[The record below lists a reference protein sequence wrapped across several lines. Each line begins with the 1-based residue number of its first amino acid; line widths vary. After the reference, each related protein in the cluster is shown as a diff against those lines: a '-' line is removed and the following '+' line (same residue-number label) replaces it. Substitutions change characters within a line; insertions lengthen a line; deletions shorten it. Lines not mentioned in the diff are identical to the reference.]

1 MKSISTMSK
10 VDLTSIDLNLLVA
23 LDVLLD
29 ELHVSKAAERL
40 GLSQPAMS
48 RTLTRLRGVF
58 DDPLIVRVQKGY
70 APTARAEE
78 LKSSLKT
85 ALMEVRRVFAE
96 TEFDPATTLDTFRLS
111 TLDYAELV
119 IFPELMNNIRS
130 VAPGVRI
137 EVLQRSIFSIE
148 EIVDGIADISIGLMP
163 RTLPKH
169 CESQFLFEDEYVCVM
184 HKGHPIA
191 HDALTLESYLKY
203 PHSIIHTGK
212 APGSY
217 IDDELANLGHERKII
232 KRSPHFVA
240 SLFALGKSDMLQTVP
255 RRLALPMMKAADL
268 VLCDLPFDLKPLTV
282 SQMWHSRNTDNAT
295 HKWLREQIRR
305 AVSSV
310 LSR

>member
-1 MKSISTMSK
+1 MSK
-10 VDLTSIDLNLLVA
+10 VDLSSIDLNLLVA
-23 LDVLLD
+23 IDVLLG
-29 ELHVSKAAERL
+29 ELHVSNAAERL

-48 RTLTRLRGVF
+48 RTLARLRVVF
-58 DDPLIVRVQKGY
+58 DDPLIVRAQKGY
-70 APTARAEE
+70 APTARAEK

-85 ALMEVRRVFAE
+85 ALTEVRRVFAE

-119 IFPELMNNIRS
+119 LFPELMNNIRS
-130 VAPGVRI
+130 AAPGVRI

-163 RTLPKH
+163 RSLPKH
-169 CESQFLFEDEYVCVM
+169 CESESLFEDDYVCVM

-191 HDALTLESYLKY
+191 HKTLTLENYLKY

-217 IDDELANLGHERKII
+217 IDDVLAKLGHERKII

-240 SLFALGKSDMLQTVP
+240 SLFALGQSDLLQTVP
-255 RRLALPMMKAADL
+255 RRLALPMMVAADL
-268 VLCDLPFDLKPLTV
+268 VLHDLPFKLNPLKV

-295 HKWLREQIRR
+295 HKWLRQQVQK
-305 AVSSV
+305 AVQSV

>member
-1 MKSISTMSK
+1 MSK
-10 VDLTSIDLNLLVA
+10 VDLSSIDLNLLVA

-48 RTLTRLRGVF
+48 RTLARLRTVF
-58 DDPLIVRVQKGY
+58 DDPLIVRAQKGY
-70 APTARAEE
+70 APTARAEI

-85 ALMEVRRVFAE
+85 ALMEVGRVFAE
-96 TEFDPATTLDTFRLS
+96 TEFDPVRSLDTFRLS

-119 IFPELMNNIRS
+119 IFPALMNNIRTT
-130 VAPGVRI
+130 APGVRV
-137 EVLQRSIFSIE
+137 EVLQRTIFSIE

-163 RTLPKH
+163 RSLPKH
-169 CESQFLFEDEYVCVM
+169 CASEMLFEDDYVCVM

-191 HDALTLESYLKY
+191 TESLTLENYLKF

-212 APGSY
+212 APGSFV
-217 IDDELANLGHERKII
+217 DDELARLGHERKIV

-240 SLFALGKSDMLQTVP
+240 SLFAIGHSDLLQTVP
-255 RRLALPMMKAADL
+255 RRLALPIMKAADL
-268 VLCDLPFDLKPLTV
+268 VLHDLPFDLNPLRV

-295 HKWLREQIRR
+295 HKWLRQQVQI
-305 AVSSV
+305 ATQSI
-310 LSR
+310 LSQ